1 MFIQKRHDENKDATH
16 PEGPMN
22 KPHHLA
28 IADLVLYILLLFPV
42 IRITWRHGKAG
53 MVCWPIFISF
63 FPLRFVSDAYQIAK
77 RNEPSIPNAVAIMTN
92 AGSIACLSLTIIGLI
107 YEV

>member
-1 MFIQKRHDENKDATH
+1 MSVTSDADL
-16 PEGPMN
+16 PPPPSADKIN
-22 KPHHLA
+22 LA

-63 FPLRFVSDAYQIAK
+63 FPLRFVSDAYQIVK
-77 RNEPSIPNAVAIMTN
+77 RNEPAIPNAVAIMTN

-107 YEV
+107 YEVYVLQ